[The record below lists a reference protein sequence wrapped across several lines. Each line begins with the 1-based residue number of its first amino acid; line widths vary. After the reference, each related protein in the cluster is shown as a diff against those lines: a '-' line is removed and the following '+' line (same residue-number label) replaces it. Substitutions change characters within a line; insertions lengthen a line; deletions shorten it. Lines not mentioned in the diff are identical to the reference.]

1 MSVDPLSNVTVLL
14 LCGLLGM
21 FLTFWV
27 GLISASIEKIRMAR
41 WAGIS
46 EAASRER
53 AEALSRVHPRAPGL
67 TSADLERYQDPSAPY
82 DQTRD
87 QDPGSV

>member
-1 MSVDPLSNVTVLL
+1 MSVDPLNNVTVLI

-27 GLISASIEKIRMAR
+27 ALISASVEKIRMAR
-41 WAGIS
+41 WASIAQTAK
-46 EAASRER
+46 EQR
-53 AEALSRVHPRAPGL
+53 AEARQRAEEL
-67 TSADLERYQDPSAPY
+67 YREHLIDPNAPY

-87 QDPGSV
+87 QEPGSV